1 MDDRLDILTSISGMK
16 ITNIDDWEKFR
27 RPEIMILLENFVY
40 GVRPYEIPENLEF
53 VQKRYEN
60 AYLGHD
66 IRYKEIEIRIN
77 HVPFDLHLFL
87 PQSQL
92 PVPVFLFIENEY
104 YMKQVNFAEQIDY
117 DFLPICEIVS
127 RGYGVAVMPV
137 GHVSPD
143 WPHHSEFKK
152 GVFAA
157 MQPNVHQRTK
167 RSWATISGWAF
178 GASRVMDYLERDID
192 VEHSKVAIIGHS
204 RCGKTALWAG
214 ATDPRFALV
223 IANSSGCTGAAY
235 TRGKKGEHIKDINI
249 SDWFCDNYHLYNDRE
264 EMLPLD
270 QHMLL
275 SLIAPR
281 PLYIKSDVLDE

>member
-92 PVPVFLFIENEY
+92 PV
-104 YMKQVNFAEQIDY
+104 
-117 DFLPICEIVS
+117 
-127 RGYGVAVMPV
+127 
-137 GHVSPD
+137 
-143 WPHHSEFKK
+143 
-152 GVFAA
+152 
-157 MQPNVHQRTK
+157 
-167 RSWATISGWAF
+167 
-178 GASRVMDYLERDID
+178 
-192 VEHSKVAIIGHS
+192 
-204 RCGKTALWAG
+204 
-214 ATDPRFALV
+214 
-223 IANSSGCTGAAY
+223 
-235 TRGKKGEHIKDINI
+235 
-249 SDWFCDNYHLYNDRE
+249 
-264 EMLPLD
+264 
-270 QHMLL
+270 
-275 SLIAPR
+275 
-281 PLYIKSDVLDE
+281 